1 MSNQKEKKNFYTEM
15 MRKVDLLSYFT
26 NEKSEKKIAQNQTFQ
41 ANISVIENVKFLFL
55 CMWENKS

>member
-26 NEKSEKKIAQNQTFQ
+26 NKRVKKNCPNQTFQ
-41 ANISVIENVKFLFL
+41 AKISVIGKT
-55 CMWENKS
+55 

>member
-26 NEKSEKKIAQNQTFQ
+26 NERVKKNCPNQTFQ
-41 ANISVIENVKFLFL
+41 AKISVIENVKFLFL
-55 CMWENKS
+55 CMWENKQS